1 MHSMTAFA
9 RCESN
14 ESWGSLVW
22 ELRSVNHRY
31 LEPGLRLP
39 DTFRFL
45 EPALREQ
52 LRKQLTRGKVDCT
65 LQFQPS
71 VNREALTIDAELA
84 QRYVQAAETIN
95 GFLFEKTG
103 SAPAPLSAADFLF
116 RPGVLCESEA
126 DREIITSVALTLFA
140 DALKE
145 MNIVREREGVALAVF
160 MQERLQRM
168 REQAAIVRAAL
179 PDILAIQK
187 QKLRDR
193 LSELQGE
200 LNQDRIEQ
208 ELVHLAQ
215 RCDVDEELDR
225 LDTHISEVERILKS
239 KGAVGRKLD
248 FLMQELN
255 REANTLSSKSISTV
269 TTQAAVEL
277 KVLIEQVREQVQN
290 IE

>member
-9 RCESN
+9 RCESSD
-14 ESWGSLVW
+14 SWGSLVW

-31 LEPGLRLP
+31 LEPGFRLP

-45 EPALREQ
+45 EPSLREQ

-65 LQFQPS
+65 LQFQPA
-71 VNREALTIDAELA
+71 VNREALTVDAELA

-95 GFLFEKTG
+95 TFLST
-103 SAPAPLSAADFLF
+103 PAPLSAADFLF
-116 RPGVLCESEA
+116 RPGVLCESGL
-126 DREIITSVALTLFA
+126 DRDAVAAVTLALFA
-140 DALKE
+140 EALQE
-145 MNIVREREGVALAVF
+145 MDTVRAREGAALAVF
-160 MQERLQRM
+160 MQDRLQRM
-168 REQAAIVRAAL
+168 REQAAMVRAAL
-179 PDILAIQK
+179 PDILAAQK

-225 LDTHISEVERILKS
+225 LDTHINEVERILKS

-255 REANTLSSKSISTV
+255 REANTLSSKSISTT

>member
-71 VNREALTIDAELA
+71 VNLEELTIDAELA

-126 DREIITSVALTLFA
+126 DREIIASVALTLFA

-179 PDILAIQK
+179 PDILATQK

-193 LSELQGE
+193 LCELQGE

-255 REANTLSSKSISTV
+255 REANTLSSKSISTT

>member
-31 LEPGLRLP
+31 LEPGFRLP

-45 EPALREQ
+45 ESSLREQ

-65 LQFQPS
+65 LQFQPA
-71 VNREALTIDAELA
+71 VNREALSVDRELA
-84 QRYVQAAETIN
+84 QRYVAAAESIQQM
-95 GFLFEKTG
+95 L
-103 SAPAPLSAADFLF
+103 SSPAPLSAADFLF
-116 RPGVLCESEA
+116 RPGVLCESGPE
-126 DREIITSVALTLFA
+126 RETVTAVALALFA

-145 MNIVREREGVALAVF
+145 MNVVRAREGAALAVF
-160 MQERLQRM
+160 MQERLQNM

-179 PDILAIQK
+179 PDILAAQK

-200 LNQDRIEQ
+200 LNQDRVEQ

-225 LDTHISEVERILKS
+225 LDTHIAEVERILKS

-255 REANTLSSKSISTV
+255 REANTLSSKSISTT

>member
-1 MHSMTAFA
+1 MTAFA
-9 RCESN
+9 RCETA
-14 ESWGSLVW
+14 ETWGTLVW

-31 LEPGLRLP
+31 LEPGFRLP

-45 EPALREQ
+45 ESSLREQ
-52 LRKQLTRGKVDCT
+52 LRKQLTRGKIDCT
-65 LQFQPS
+65 LQFQPA

-95 GFLFEKTG
+95 GFLT
-103 SAPAPLSAADFLF
+103 APAPLNATDFLF
-116 RPGVLCESEA
+116 RPGVLCESGP
-126 DREIITSVALTLFA
+126 DRDVVTAIALTLFS
-140 DALKE
+140 DALIE
-145 MNIVREREGVALAVF
+145 MNTVRAREGAALAVF
-160 MQERLQRM
+160 MVERLHKM
-168 REQAAIVRAAL
+168 REQAAIVRSAL
-179 PDILAIQK
+179 PDILAAQK

-193 LSELQGE
+193 LNELQGE
-200 LNQDRIEQ
+200 LNQDRVEQ
-208 ELVHLAQ
+208 EIVHLAQ

-255 REANTLSSKSISTV
+255 REANTLSSKSISTT

>member
-31 LEPGLRLP
+31 LEPGFRLP

-45 EPALREQ
+45 ESSLREQ

-65 LQFQPS
+65 LQFQPA
-71 VNREALTIDAELA
+71 VNREALSVDSELA
-84 QRYVQAAETIN
+84 QRYVAAAESIQQM
-95 GFLFEKTG
+95 L
-103 SAPAPLSAADFLF
+103 SSPAPLSAADFLF
-116 RPGVLCESEA
+116 RPGVLCESGP
-126 DREIITSVALTLFA
+126 DRETVTAVAQALFS

-145 MNIVREREGVALAVF
+145 METVRAREGAALVVF
-160 MQERLQRM
+160 MQERLQNM

-179 PDILAIQK
+179 PDILAAQK

-200 LNQDRIEQ
+200 LNQDRVEQ

-225 LDTHISEVERILKS
+225 LDTHIAEVERILKS

-255 REANTLSSKSISTV
+255 REANTLSSKSISTT

>member
-9 RCESN
+9 RRECSEP
-14 ESWGSLVW
+14 WGTLVW
-22 ELRSVNHRY
+22 EIRSVNHRY
-31 LEPGLRLP
+31 LEPGFRLP

-45 EPALREQ
+45 ESSLREQ
-52 LRKQLTRGKVDCT
+52 LRTSLQRGKVDCT
-65 LQFQPS
+65 LQFQPA
-71 VNREALTIDAELA
+71 VNRDALTIDAELA
-84 QRYVQAAETIN
+84 QRYVQAAESIQRMLT
-95 GFLFEKTG
+95 
-103 SAPAPLSAADFLF
+103 APAPLSAADILF
-116 RPGVLCESEA
+116 RPGVLCESGP
-126 DREIITSVALTLFA
+126 DRYTVCAAALALFA
-140 DALKE
+140 DALAE
-145 MNIVREREGVALAVF
+145 LQVVRAREGAALAQF
-160 MQERLQRM
+160 MAGRLQKM
-168 REQAAIVRAAL
+168 REQAAIVRTAL
-179 PDILAIQK
+179 PDILAAQK

-193 LSELQGE
+193 LAELQGE

-225 LDTHISEVERILKS
+225 LETHIAEVIRIIQG

>member
-45 EPALREQ
+45 EPTLREQ

-145 MNIVREREGVALAVF
+145 MNVVREREGVALAVF

-179 PDILAIQK
+179 PDILATQK

-255 REANTLSSKSISTV
+255 REANTLSSKSISTN

>member
-9 RCESN
+9 RRECN

-22 ELRSVNHRY
+22 EIRSVNHRY
-31 LEPGLRLP
+31 LEPGFRLP

-45 EPALREQ
+45 EPGLREQ
-52 LRKQLTRGKVDCT
+52 LRKALQRGKVDCT
-65 LQFQPS
+65 LQFQPA
-71 VNREALTIDAELA
+71 VNRDALTIDAELA

-95 GFLFEKTG
+95 GFLA
-103 SAPAPLSAADFLF
+103 APAPLSAADFLF
-116 RPGVLCESEA
+116 RPGVLCESGP
-126 DREIITSVALTLFA
+126 DRDTVTAVAMTLFA
-140 DALKE
+140 EALAE
-145 MNIVREREGVALAVF
+145 LQAVRAREGTALVQF
-160 MQERLQRM
+160 SSERLQRM
-168 REQAAIVRAAL
+168 REQAAIVRLAL
-179 PDILAIQK
+179 PAILAAQK

-193 LSELQGE
+193 LAELQGE
-200 LNQDRIEQ
+200 LNLDRVEQ

-225 LDTHISEVERILKS
+225 LDTHIGEVERTLKG

-255 REANTLSSKSISTV
+255 REANTLSSKSISAT

-277 KVLIEQVREQVQN
+277 KVLIEQVREQIQN

>member
-9 RCESN
+9 RRECN
-14 ESWGSLVW
+14 ESWGTLVW
-22 ELRSVNHRY
+22 EIRSVNHRY
-31 LEPGLRLP
+31 LEPGFRLP
-39 DTFRFL
+39 DTFRYL
-45 EPALREQ
+45 ESGLREQ
-52 LRKQLTRGKVDCT
+52 LRKQFQRGKVDCT
-65 LQFQPS
+65 LQYQPA
-71 VNREALTIDAELA
+71 VNRDALTIDTELA
-84 QRYVQAAETIN
+84 RRYVQAAETIN
-95 GFLFEKTG
+95 GFLA
-103 SAPAPLSAADFLF
+103 APAPLSAADFLF
-116 RPGVLCESEA
+116 RPGVLCESGA
-126 DREIITSVALTLFA
+126 DR
-140 DALKE
+140 D
-145 MNIVREREGVALAVF
+145 ALAVEALSLF
-160 MQERLQRM
+160 QVALQDLAVVRAREGDDLGKFINERLLKM

-179 PDILAIQK
+179 PEILAAQK

-193 LSELQGE
+193 LNELQGE

-225 LDTHISEVERILKS
+225 LETHIAEVSRIVKS

-255 REANTLSSKSISTV
+255 REANTLSSKSISTA

>member
-9 RCESN
+9 RRECN

-22 ELRSVNHRY
+22 EIRSVNHRY
-31 LEPGLRLP
+31 LEPGFRLP

-45 EPALREQ
+45 ESGLREQ
-52 LRKQLTRGKVDCT
+52 LRKALQRGKVDCT
-65 LQFQPS
+65 LQFQPA
-71 VNREALTIDAELA
+71 VNRDALTIDAELA
-84 QRYVQAAETIN
+84 QRYVQAAESIQQM
-95 GFLFEKTG
+95 L
-103 SAPAPLSAADFLF
+103 SSPAPLSAADFLF
-116 RPGVLCESEA
+116 RPGVLCESGP
-126 DREIITSVALTLFA
+126 DRDTVTTVAMTLFDEALA
-140 DALKE
+140 DLQS
-145 MNIVREREGVALAVF
+145 VRAREGAALVQF
-160 MQERLQRM
+160 ILERLQKM

-179 PDILAIQK
+179 PEILAAQK

-193 LSELQGE
+193 LAELQGE

-225 LDTHISEVERILKS
+225 LDTHISEVTRIIQGQ
-239 KGAVGRKLD
+239 GAVGRKLD

-255 REANTLSSKSISTV
+255 REANTLSSKSVSTV

>member
-1 MHSMTAFA
+1 MTAFA
-9 RCESN
+9 RCETA
-14 ESWGSLVW
+14 ETWGTLVW

-31 LEPGLRLP
+31 LEPGFRLP

-45 EPALREQ
+45 ESSLREQ
-52 LRKQLTRGKVDCT
+52 LRKQLTRGKIDCT
-65 LQFQPS
+65 LQFQPA

-95 GFLFEKTG
+95 GFLT
-103 SAPAPLSAADFLF
+103 APAPLNATDFLF
-116 RPGVLCESEA
+116 RPGVLCESGPDCDVVTA
-126 DREIITSVALTLFA
+126 IALTLFS
-140 DALKE
+140 DALIE
-145 MNIVREREGVALAVF
+145 MNTVRAREGAALAVF
-160 MQERLQRM
+160 MVERLHKM
-168 REQAAIVRAAL
+168 REQAAIVRSAL
-179 PDILAIQK
+179 PDILAAQK

-193 LSELQGE
+193 LNELQGE
-200 LNQDRIEQ
+200 LNQDRVEQ
-208 ELVHLAQ
+208 EIVHLAQ

-255 REANTLSSKSISTV
+255 REANTLSSKSISTT

>member
-31 LEPGLRLP
+31 LEPGFRLP

-45 EPALREQ
+45 ESSLREQ

-65 LQFQPS
+65 LQFQPAL
-71 VNREALTIDAELA
+71 NREALTIDAELA
-84 QRYVQAAETIN
+84 NRYVQAAETIN
-95 GFLFEKTG
+95 ALLG
-103 SAPAPLSAADFLF
+103 APAPLSAADFLF
-116 RPGVLCESEA
+116 RPGVLCESGP
-126 DREIITSVALTLFA
+126 DRETVTAVALELFA
-140 DALKE
+140 EALKE
-145 MNIVREREGVALAVF
+145 MDAVRAREGAALAVF
-160 MQERLQRM
+160 MQERLQNM

-179 PDILAIQK
+179 PEILAAQK

-225 LDTHISEVERILKS
+225 LDTHITEVERILKS
-239 KGAVGRKLD
+239 KGSVGRKLD

-255 REANTLSSKSISTV
+255 REANTLSSKSISTA

>member
-1 MHSMTAFA
+1 MTAFA
-9 RCESN
+9 RRECN
-14 ESWGSLVW
+14 ESWGALVW
-22 ELRSVNHRY
+22 EIRSVNHRY
-31 LEPGLRLP
+31 LEPGFRLP
-39 DTFRFL
+39 DTFRYL
-45 EPALREQ
+45 ESGLREQ
-52 LRKQLTRGKVDCT
+52 LRKQLQRGKVDCT
-65 LQFQPS
+65 LQYQPA
-71 VNREALTIDAELA
+71 VNRDALTIDTELA
-84 QRYVQAAETIN
+84 RRYVQAAETIN
-95 GFLFEKTG
+95 GFL

-116 RPGVLCESEA
+116 RPGVLCESGT
-126 DREIITSVALTLFA
+126 DRDALALAAQTLFQL
-140 DALKE
+140 ALQDLAA
-145 MNIVREREGVALAVF
+145 VRAREGDDLGKF
-160 MQERLQRM
+160 INERLLKM

-179 PDILAIQK
+179 PDILAVQK

-225 LDTHISEVERILKS
+225 LDTHIAEVSRIVKS

-255 REANTLSSKSISTV
+255 REANTLSSKSINTV

-277 KVLIEQVREQVQN
+277 KVLIEQAREQVQN

>member
-9 RCESN
+9 RRERSD
-14 ESWGSLVW
+14 SWGTLVW

-31 LEPGLRLP
+31 LEPGFRLP

-45 EPALREQ
+45 EPGLREQ
-52 LRKQLTRGKVDCT
+52 LRKHLARGKVDCT
-65 LQFQPS
+65 LQFQPA
-71 VNREALTIDAELA
+71 VNREELAIDTELA

-95 GFLFEKTG
+95 RFLST
-103 SAPAPLSAADFLF
+103 PAPLNAADFLF
-116 RPGVLCESEA
+116 RPGVLCENDLDKEA
-126 DREIITSVALTLFA
+126 MASAAQVLFA
-140 DALKE
+140 DAIEE
-145 MNIVREREGVALAVF
+145 MNTVRAREGAALAVF
-160 MQERLQRM
+160 MRSRLQDM
-168 REQAAIVRAAL
+168 REQAAVVRSVL
-179 PDILAIQK
+179 PEILASQK

-193 LSELQGE
+193 LTELHIE

-215 RCDVDEELDR
+215 RCDVNEELDR
-225 LDTHISEVERILKS
+225 LDTHIAEVDRILGS
-239 KGAVGRKLD
+239 QGAAGRKLD

-255 REANTLSSKSISTV
+255 REANTLSSKSISAV

>member
-9 RCESN
+9 RCEVN

-31 LEPGLRLP
+31 LEPGFRLP

-45 EPALREQ
+45 ESALREQ
-52 LRKQLTRGKVDCT
+52 LRKKLQRGKVDCT
-65 LQFQPS
+65 LQFQPA

-84 QRYVQAAETIN
+84 QRYVQAAEAIN
-95 GFLFEKTG
+95 SFLT
-103 SAPAPLSAADFLF
+103 APAPLSAADFLF
-116 RPGVLCESEA
+116 RPGVLCESGP
-126 DREIITSVALTLFA
+126 DRETVTAVALSLFA
-140 DALKE
+140 DALRE
-145 MNIVREREGVALAVF
+145 MEGVREREGAALAVF
-160 MQERLQRM
+160 MLERLQKM
-168 REQAAIVRAAL
+168 REQAAIVRSAL
-179 PDILAIQK
+179 PEILATQK

-193 LSELQGE
+193 LNELQGE

-208 ELVHLAQ
+208 ELVHVAQ

-225 LDTHISEVERILKS
+225 LDTHITEVERILKG

-255 REANTLSSKSISTV
+255 REANTLSSKSISTT

>member
-14 ESWGSLVW
+14 ETWGSLVW

-31 LEPGLRLP
+31 LEPGFRLP

-45 EPALREQ
+45 ESTLREQ
-52 LRKQLTRGKVDCT
+52 LRKQFSRGKVDCT
-65 LQFQPS
+65 LQFQPAL
-71 VNREALTIDAELA
+71 NREALTIDAELA

-95 GFLFEKTG
+95 SFLA
-103 SAPAPLSAADFLF
+103 APAPLSAADFLF
-116 RPGVLCESEA
+116 RPGVLCESGP
-126 DREIITSVALTLFA
+126 DRDAVTAVALALFA

-145 MNIVREREGVALAVF
+145 MDAVRAREGAALAVF
-160 MQERLQRM
+160 MLERLQKM
-168 REQAAIVRAAL
+168 REQAAIVRSAL
-179 PDILAIQK
+179 PDILAAQK

-193 LSELQGE
+193 LNELQGE

-208 ELVHLAQ
+208 EIVHLAQ

-225 LDTHISEVERILKS
+225 LDTHITEVERILKS

-255 REANTLSSKSISTV
+255 REANTLSSKSISTT

>member
-9 RCESN
+9 RTERN
-14 ESWGSLVW
+14 ESWGSLTW

-31 LEPGLRLP
+31 LEPGFRLP

-45 EPALREQ
+45 ESSLREQ
-52 LRKQLTRGKVDCT
+52 LRKQLSRGKVDCT
-65 LQFQPS
+65 LQFQPA
-71 VNREALTIDAELA
+71 VNHEALTIDAELA
-84 QRYVQAAETIN
+84 RRYVRAAETIN
-95 GFLFEKTG
+95 GFLN
-103 SAPAPLSAADFLF
+103 APAPLSAADFLF
-116 RPGVLCESEA
+116 RPGVLCESGP
-126 DREIITSVALTLFA
+126 DREAIAAVALASFS

-145 MNIVREREGVALAVF
+145 MDAVRAREGAALAVF
-160 MQERLQRM
+160 MLERLQKM
-168 REQAAIVRAAL
+168 REQAAIVRSAL
-179 PDILAIQK
+179 PDILAAQK

-200 LNQDRIEQ
+200 LNHDRIEQ
-208 ELVHLAQ
+208 EIVHLAQ

-225 LDTHISEVERILKS
+225 LETHIVEVQRILQG

-255 REANTLSSKSISTV
+255 REANTLSSKSISTI

>member
-9 RCESN
+9 RRESN

-22 ELRSVNHRY
+22 EIRSVNHRY
-31 LEPGLRLP
+31 LEPGFRLP

-45 EPALREQ
+45 ESALREQ

-65 LQFQPS
+65 LQFQAA
-71 VNREALTIDAELA
+71 VNRESVTIDTELA
-84 QRYVQAAETIN
+84 QRYVQAAETIS
-95 GFLFEKTG
+95 GFLA
-103 SAPAPLSAADFLF
+103 APAPLSAADFLF
-116 RPGVLCESEA
+116 RPGVLCESGP
-126 DREIITSVALTLFA
+126 DREAVSAVALALFA
-140 DALKE
+140 DALQE
-145 MNIVREREGVALAVF
+145 MDVVRAREGAALAVF
-160 MQERLQRM
+160 MCERLQKM

-179 PDILAIQK
+179 PDILAAQK

-193 LSELQGE
+193 LRELQGE

-225 LDTHISEVERILKS
+225 LDTHITEVERILKS

-255 REANTLSSKSISTV
+255 REANTLSSKSISTT

>member
-1 MHSMTAFA
+1 MTAFA
-9 RCESN
+9 RCETA
-14 ESWGSLVW
+14 ETWGTLVW

-31 LEPGLRLP
+31 LEPGFRLP

-45 EPALREQ
+45 ESSLREQ
-52 LRKQLTRGKVDCT
+52 LRKQLTRGKIDCT
-65 LQFQPS
+65 LQFQPA

-95 GFLFEKTG
+95 GFLST
-103 SAPAPLSAADFLF
+103 PAPLNATDFLF
-116 RPGVLCESEA
+116 RPGVLCESGP
-126 DREIITSVALTLFA
+126 DRDAVTAIALTLFS
-140 DALKE
+140 DALIE
-145 MNIVREREGVALAVF
+145 MNTVRAREGAALAVF
-160 MQERLQRM
+160 MIERLNKM
-168 REQAAIVRAAL
+168 REQAAIVRSAL
-179 PDILAIQK
+179 PDILAAQK

-193 LSELQGE
+193 LNELQGE
-200 LNQDRIEQ
+200 LNQDRVEQ
-208 ELVHLAQ
+208 EIVHLAQ

-255 REANTLSSKSISTV
+255 REANTLSSKSISTT

>member
-9 RCESN
+9 RCETT

-22 ELRSVNHRY
+22 EIRSVNHRY
-31 LEPGLRLP
+31 LEPGFRLP

-45 EPALREQ
+45 ETSLREQ
-52 LRKQLTRGKVDCT
+52 LRKHFQRGKIDCT
-65 LQFQPS
+65 LQFQPA
-71 VNREALTIDAELA
+71 VNREGVSIDAELA
-84 QRYVQAAETIN
+84 KRYVQAAETIN
-95 GFLFEKTG
+95 AML
-103 SAPAPLSAADFLF
+103 SAPSALNAADFLF
-116 RPGVLCESEA
+116 RPGILCENGP
-126 DREIITSVALTLFA
+126 DRDTVTATALTLFS
-140 DALKE
+140 DALTQLQT
-145 MNIVREREGVALAVF
+145 MREREGKDLAVVIGD
-160 MQERLQRM
+160 RLNNM
-168 REQAAIVRAAL
+168 RDQADIVRAAL
-179 PDILAIQK
+179 PDILTAQK

-193 LSELQGE
+193 LAELQGE
-200 LNQDRIEQ
+200 LNQDRVEQ

-225 LDTHISEVERILKS
+225 LVTHINEVERIINS

-255 REANTLSSKSISTV
+255 REANTLSSKSINTV

-277 KVLIEQVREQVQN
+277 KVLIEQAREQVQN

>member
-9 RCESN
+9 RCERN

-31 LEPGLRLP
+31 LEPGFRLP

-52 LRKQLTRGKVDCT
+52 LRKQLTRGKVDCS
-65 LQFQPS
+65 LQFQPA

-84 QRYVQAAETIN
+84 QRYVQAAGTIN
-95 GFLFEKTG
+95 SLL

-116 RPGVLCESEA
+116 RPGILCESEV
-126 DREIITSVALTLFA
+126 DREIITSVALKIFA
-140 DALKE
+140 EALKE
-145 MNIVREREGVALAVF
+145 MDVVRAREGAALAVF
-160 MQERLQRM
+160 MQDKLQRM
-168 REQAAIVRAAL
+168 REQATIVRSAL
-179 PDILAIQK
+179 PDILAAQK

-200 LNQDRIEQ
+200 LNQDRVEQ

-225 LDTHISEVERILKS
+225 LDTHITEVERILKS

-255 REANTLSSKSISTV
+255 REANTLSSKSISTT

>member
-9 RCESN
+9 RCEAA
-14 ESWGSLVW
+14 EPWGTLVW
-22 ELRSVNHRY
+22 EIRSVNHRY
-31 LEPGLRLP
+31 LEPGFRMP
-39 DTFRFL
+39 ETFRFL
-45 EPALREQ
+45 EPNVRE
-52 LRKQLTRGKVDCT
+52 LIRKNLQRGKVDCT
-65 LQFQPS
+65 LQFQPA
-71 VNREALTIDAELA
+71 VNQDALNIDETLT
-84 QRYVQAAETIN
+84 QRYVEAAEKIQRMLT
-95 GFLFEKTG
+95 
-103 SAPAPLSAADFLF
+103 SPAPMKATDLLF
-116 RPGVLCESEA
+116 RPGVL
-126 DREIITSVALTLFA
+126 
-140 DALKE
+140 
-145 MNIVREREGVALAVF
+145 REGGPNRDTLSHATLALFQCTLTELQATRAREGAELGNI
-160 MQERLQRM
+160 MRDRLQKM
-168 REQAAIVRAAL
+168 REQAALVRTAL
-179 PDILAIQK
+179 PDILAAQK

-225 LDTHISEVERILKS
+225 LDTHIAEVERILSS

-255 REANTLSSKSISTV
+255 REANTLSSKSISTA

-277 KVLIEQVREQVQN
+277 KVLIEQLREQVQN